1 VSRACFSRKGPRS
14 GLSRDESARS
24 DEDGV
29 FFEGEGF
36 LEEEEGVGEA
46 GAFLGTGV
54 RRTGVSLPP

>member
-1 VSRACFSRKGPRS
+1 VSRACFSRNGPRS

-24 DEDGV
+24 DVDGV

-36 LEEEEGVGEA
+36 LDEEGVGEA

-54 RRTGVSLPP
+54 RRIGVSPPP